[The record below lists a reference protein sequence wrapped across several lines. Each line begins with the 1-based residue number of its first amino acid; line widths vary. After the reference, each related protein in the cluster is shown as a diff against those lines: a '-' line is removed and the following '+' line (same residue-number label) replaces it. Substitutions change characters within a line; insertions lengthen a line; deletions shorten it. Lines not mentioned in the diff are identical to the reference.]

1 MGADF
6 KKAFTTFIQKIDDGA
21 NAMDS
26 ENPYKWQL
34 TKMVCPRK
42 CKEDFNKD
50 NATVYYKPKDGA
62 WKSLET
68 SSTSGGSGYGSFEG
82 HTHKI
87 PDETQFG
94 EVWSADAEANAPNA
108 VYDCA
113 IDPDLVLW
121 VWTEDG
127 PNKVVSKD
135 EPQVAG
141 DA

>member
-34 TKMVCPRK
+34 TKMVSPRK
-42 CKEDFNKD
+42 CKDDFNKD

-62 WKSLET
+62 YKKLET
-68 SSTSGGSGYGSFEG
+68 SSSNVGDHGS

-94 EVWSADAEANAPNA
+94 DPWSTDAVENAPNA

-113 IDPDLVLW
+113 IDPDLILW

>member
-6 KKAFTTFIQKIDDGA
+6 KSAFETFIRKLDDGA
-21 NAMDS
+21 QAMDAKD
-26 ENPYKWQL
+26 PYKFQL
-34 TKMVCPRK
+34 TKMVSPRK

-62 WKSLET
+62 WKKLET
-68 SSTSGGSGYGSFEG
+68 GPGNDGHGN

-94 EVWSADAEANAPNA
+94 AVWSADAEANAPNA
-108 VYDCA
+108 VYDAA
-113 IDPDLVLW
+113 IDADLVLW

-135 EPQVAG
+135 EPKVAG
-141 DA
+141 DG

>member
-1 MGADF
+1 
-6 KKAFTTFIQKIDDGA
+6 
-21 NAMDS
+21 
-26 ENPYKWQL
+26 
-34 TKMVCPRK
+34 MVCPRK

-68 SSTSGGSGYGSFEG
+68 SSTSGGSGYGSFDG